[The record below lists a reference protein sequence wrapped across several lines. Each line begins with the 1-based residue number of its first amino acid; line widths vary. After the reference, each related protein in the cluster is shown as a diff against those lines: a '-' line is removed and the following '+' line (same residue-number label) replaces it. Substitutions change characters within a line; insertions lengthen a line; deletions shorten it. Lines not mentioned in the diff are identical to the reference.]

1 MAVAI
6 IHRNRVTTFKALKT
20 SDNSV
25 VVLKMIEDCDQYGA
39 FPLAMEQLKV
49 YESPFLVRYLDNDE
63 DNRGCQVRTREMCQ
77 RLGCDGVL

>member
-1 MAVAI
+1 M
-6 IHRNRVTTFKALKT
+6 HRNHVTTFKALKT

-25 VVLKMIEDCDQYGA
+25 VVLKMIEDCDQYGE

-49 YESPFLVRYLDNDE
+49 YESPFLVRYLNNDE
-63 DNRGCQVRTREMCQ
+63 DKKGCQVWTREMCQ

>member
-1 MAVAI
+1 M
-6 IHRNRVTTFKALKT
+6 TTFKALKT

-25 VVLKMIEDCDQYGA
+25 VVLKMIEDCDQYGE

-49 YESPFLVRYLDNDE
+49 YESPFLVRYLNNDE
-63 DNRGCQVRTREMCQ
+63 DKKGCQVWTRELCH

>member
-1 MAVAI
+1 M
-6 IHRNRVTTFKALKT
+6 TTFKALKT

-25 VVLKMIEDCDQYGA
+25 VVLKMIEDCDQYGE

-49 YESPFLVRYLDNDE
+49 YESPFLVRYLNNDE
-63 DNRGCQVRTREMCQ
+63 DNSGCQVRTREMCQ

>member
-1 MAVAI
+1 M
-6 IHRNRVTTFKALKT
+6 TTFKALKT
-20 SDNSV
+20 RDNSV

-49 YESPFLVRYLDNDE
+49 YASPFLVRYLDSGE
-63 DNRGCQVRTREMCQ
+63 GKRGCQVWTRELCH

>member
-1 MAVAI
+1 M
-6 IHRNRVTTFKALKT
+6 TTFKALKT

-25 VVLKMIEDCDQYGA
+25 VVLKMIEDCDQDDS
-39 FPLAMEQLKV
+39 FLNTVEQLKMCD
-49 YESPFLVRYLDNDE
+49 SPFLVRYLNNDE